1 MTAQTNGYIAF
12 YRGKQIEV
20 YAPTS
25 YEAQQLA
32 AKQLKAKKSYEVTVM
47 LAEKDGQQ
55 VVHSTGGL

>member
-1 MTAQTNGYIAF
+1 MNGYIAF

-25 YEAQQLA
+25 YEAQQVA

-47 LAEKDGQQ
+47 LAERDGEQ
-55 VVHSTGGL
+55 VTHTAEN

>member
-1 MTAQTNGYIAF
+1 MNGYIAF

-47 LAEKDGQQ
+47 LAERNGEQ
-55 VVHSTGGL
+55 VTHTAEN